1 MRLLQSLFMTGLRF
15 LLPLILSAAA
25 LAQSSVPADVPATLK
40 PPVPARVLLQAHANG
55 HQIYSCVAAADGNFA
70 WTLKAPQADLRD
82 ANGKMVITHSAG
94 PKWQHNDGSSVTGKV
109 RAKENAPDTG
119 SIPWL
124 LLEADNSQ
132 SGAGVLSNVS
142 YIQRIHTEGGQPPA
156 TGCDAS
162 HKGDET
168 KVIYA
173 ADYVFFAASH

>member
-1 MRLLQSLFMTGLRF
+1 LLQFLFMIGFRALFPLF
-15 LLPLILSAAA
+15 LAASA
-25 LAQSSVPADVPATLK
+25 LAQGSSPTDVPATLK
-40 PPVPARVLLQAHANG
+40 PPVPVRLLFQARANG
-55 HQIYSCVAAADGNFA
+55 HQIYTCAAAADGNFA

-82 ANGKMVITHSAG
+82 ANGKMIITHSAG

-168 KVIYA
+168 QITYS
-173 ADYVFFAASH
+173 ADYVFYVPKR